1 MLETQI
7 QIAIDEYEEEHK
19 MRYVTSIER
28 MAMERGEREGQE
40 KGEQR
45 GRKEGERE
53 GRINAL
59 RETVVRLL
67 QHCFTMTEEVS
78 ASVTSLLQP
87 VQDEPILTQNIDLT
101 LDARTFDDF
110 IAKIQLL
117 LPPTAKVT
125 ASDSVPESP

>member
-1 MLETQI
+1 MKLPEVLETQI
-7 QIAIDEYEEEHK
+7 QLAIDEYEEEHK

-45 GRKEGERE
+45 GR
-53 GRINAL
+53 INAL

-67 QHCFTMTEEVS
+67 QHRFTLTEEAS
-78 ASVTSLLQP
+78 APVTSLLQH
-87 VQDEPILTQNIDLT
+87 VQDEPILTQIIDLT
-101 LDARTFDDF
+101 LDARSFEDF
-110 IAKIQLL
+110 IAKLQLL

-125 ASDSVPESP
+125 ASDSAPESP